1 MDVGRPRITPN
12 PSTPFRPSRGRV
24 RPRSQ
29 PDHLTKPPAPAAND
43 LLALVPEDGLVF
55 AIGCDIG
62 CITGAVERQVSV
74 PHALA
79 ERIEATFRPAF
90 AAIWKRIP
98 AEEQSLL
105 MAYWREEPCHRVGGR
120 RGGPSCPRPL
130 ILIDIESATFAHDNH
145 EGVESF
151 GRVLS
156 FPASLTKGDPQ
167 VLQSIIGRALAI
179 AYRFATREHW
189 GLLLSVVD
197 EPLERWQRRQKRPV
211 SDALVDRKAKP
222 LEQAYRA
229 QVAAAIDG
237 VLGRWGLTGC

>member
-1 MDVGRPRITPN
+1 MDLGQLRFTPN
-12 PSTPFRPSRGRV
+12 PSTPSRPSRGRV
-24 RPRSQ
+24 RRRSQ

-43 LLALVPEDGLVF
+43 LLRPLVPEDGLVF

-105 MAYWREEPCHRVGGR
+105 MAYWCEEPCHRVGGR

-130 ILIDIESATFAHDNH
+130 ILIDIESANFAQDNR

-156 FPASLTKGDPQ
+156 FPSSLTKGEPQ
-167 VLQSIIGRALAI
+167 FLQSTIGRALAI

-197 EPLERWQRRQKRPV
+197 EPLERWQQRQKRPV

-222 LEQAYRA
+222 LEREYLK
-229 QVAAAIDG
+229 QVETALDG
-237 VLGRWGLTGC
+237 ILCRWGLND